1 MKILVAVKR
10 VADPDARVRVRAD
23 GSALDVSGAPR
34 VMNPFDEIALEE
46 AVRLK
51 EKGLAE
57 EVIAVSAGETDSQ
70 EMLRTALARGA
81 DRAVLIATAVA
92 LQPLA
97 VAKLLRA
104 VCERE
109 SPQLVVCGKQA
120 TDDDAAQTG
129 PMLSAMLGWP
139 QAAFASEISV
149 EAEGG
154 GYRATVV
161 REVDEGSETV
171 ELPLPAVVTAGLRL
185 NEPRFTSLA
194 RLVQARKKPLEI
206 LTPEVLGVDVI
217 SHIETLSF
225 MESPRREPGVRVK
238 SVAELVRL
246 LKERG
251 VI

>member
-10 VADPDARVRVRAD
+10 VVDPDARVRVRAD
-23 GSALDVSGAPR
+23 GSALDVSGAQR

-46 AVRLK
+46 AVHLK
-51 EKGLAE
+51 EKGLAT
-57 EVIAVSAGETDSQ
+57 EVIAVSAGEPESQ
-70 EMLRTALARGA
+70 EILRTALARGA
-81 DRAVLIATAVA
+81 DRAVLIPTAAA

-129 PMLSAMLGWP
+129 PMLAAMLGWP
-139 QAAFASEISV
+139 QAAFASELSI
-149 EAEGG
+149 EAQGG

-185 NEPRFTSLA
+185 NEARFTSLA
-194 RLVQARKKPLEI
+194 KLVKARKMPLEI
-206 LTPEVLGVDVI
+206 LAPEVLGVDLG
-217 SHIETLSF
+217 SRLETLSVI
-225 MESPRREPGVRVK
+225 EAPRREPGVRVK
-238 SVAELVRL
+238 SVAELVRI

-251 VI
+251 VV